1 LSSHAGDVVAAMA
14 IAAIGGRIFGG
25 LNREVHTNMDT
36 ELEGFLNSL
45 GEAERAGGRVLHE
58 LTDQAQSLELR
69 ELLRKVGH
77 DEGYYA
83 SELAAH
89 VRRLGGMPSTKTGD
103 FVEKV
108 RAVGHFKDKL
118 ELLNRGQRWVV
129 RKIGEQVGTI
139 ADARLQAFLRVMADG
154 HDINIGA
161 LDKALA
167 EGKL

>member
-1 LSSHAGDVVAAMA
+1 
-14 IAAIGGRIFGG
+14 
-25 LNREVHTNMDT
+25 MDT
-36 ELEGFLNSL
+36 ELELFLNAL

-58 LTDQAQSLELR
+58 LTDLAESLELR
-69 ELLRKVGH
+69 EMLKKVGH

-83 SELAAH
+83 GELAAH
-89 VRRLGGMPSTKTGD
+89 VRRLGGVPSTKTGD

-108 RAVGHFKDKL
+108 RAVDTLKGKL

-129 RKIGEQVGTI
+129 RKIGEQVATI